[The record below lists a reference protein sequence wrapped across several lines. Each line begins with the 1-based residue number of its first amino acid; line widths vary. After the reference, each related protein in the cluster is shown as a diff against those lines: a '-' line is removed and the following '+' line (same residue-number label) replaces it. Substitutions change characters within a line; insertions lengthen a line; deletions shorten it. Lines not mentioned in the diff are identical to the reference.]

1 MFFFEILFQQNH
13 NLKQINS
20 KEYKND
26 NDENDEEDNEE
37 ERVMGGI

>member
-1 MFFFEILFQQNH
+1 
-13 NLKQINS
+13 LKQINS